1 MKKVTLLL
9 LSSFVLFT
17 SHELFLKSDS
27 YFLNTNEESELFLF
41 NGTFD
46 LSENTITRDRIVNAK
61 IIGPEYK
68 FVPTEKDYY
77 DNDNITCLKFKTGNE
92 GTYVAGI
99 STLPNIIELTAEE
112 FNEYLLHEELLDVL
126 AHRKKN
132 ELTNLSAREKYSKH
146 VKALFQ
152 VSGKRTNNFNTVLG
166 YPVEFIPVNNPY
178 DLSKGDKLSLRLLKE
193 GKPLTNQMVHFSN
206 RFNSENHSPVEKST
220 RTNKNGILTIELDQ
234 VGRWYVATIDMV
246 ESDEENIDY
255 VSNWATL
262 TFEIR

>member
-1 MKKVTLLL
+1 MGSTNN
-9 LSSFVLFT
+9 SESFNDYISRIREEINSIESEGFVYLQDWQGNPYIPDRVA
-17 SHELFLKSDS
+17 LPDGRILD
-27 YFLNTNEESELFLF
+27 ESELISLLENSPRDPILRKARRLIDLYFTEGLEDDRFFSPSFL
-41 NGTFD
+41 N
-46 LSENTITRDRIVNAK
+46 SED
-61 IIGPEYK
+61 
-68 FVPTEKDYY
+68 EK
-77 DNDNITCLKFKTGNE
+77 L
-92 GTYVAGI
+92 
-99 STLPNIIELTAEE
+99 
-112 FNEYLLHEELLDVL
+112 
-126 AHRKKN
+126 
-132 ELTNLSAREKYSKH
+132 AREKYSKH